1 MTNIIKNAS
10 IAQKRAILDQA
21 KGTFFSVTFTKKD
34 GAVRE
39 MKGKQWEAKHLRGKR
54 GENAN
59 TVAHRE
65 EYYTMSEKGVG
76 YRNVNLNTLKKAVVR
91 GKTYTFE

>member
-39 MKGKQWEAKHLRGKR
+39 MTGKKWEQKHLRAAPGK
-54 GENAN
+54 NIN
-59 TVAHRE
+59 PVAHKPE
-65 EYYTMSEKGVG
+65 LYTMAENGVG
-76 YRNVNLNTLKKAVVR
+76 FRNVNLTTLKKAVVR
-91 GKTYTFE
+91 GKTYTF